1 MKAIVKPDGTIF
13 LAAAQTAT
21 TSEDPATPD
30 VITEEEA
37 HVGEESQDHGSEG
50 DHGTPGDE
58 AGAEGHAAEGGHGGV
73 EAPNPILPEP
83 NEIIWGGLSFLVLFV
98 LMVRYG
104 YPAITRAMDQR
115 AERIRG
121 DLDEATRAR
130 TEAETVL
137 EEYRRQLADA
147 RNESNRII
155 EEARQT
161 ADQLRRDLM
170 TRAEAEVAELRTR
183 TRDDIEAAKG
193 RAMAELRTEVS
204 SLAIELAERV
214 VGRNLDA
221 ESNKALVDSFISE
234 VGSRR

>member
-1 MKAIVKPDGTIF
+1 MLATIKSDGTIL
-13 LAAAQTAT
+13 LAA
-21 TSEDPATPD
+21 
-30 VITEEEA
+30 VEA
-37 HVGEESQDHGSEG
+37 EVEA
-50 DHGTPGDE
+50 E
-58 AGAEGHAAEGGHGGV
+58 AGAEAEGHGGV

-98 LMVRYG
+98 LMAKWG
-104 YPAITRAMDQR
+104 YPMIMKSIDAR

-137 EEYRRQLADA
+137 DEYRRQLSDA

-161 ADQLRRDLM
+161 ADQLRKDLM
-170 TRAEAEVAELRTR
+170 TRAEAEVNELRQR
-183 TRDDIEAAKG
+183 SREDIDAAKG
-193 RAMAELRTEVS
+193 RAMSELRAEVS
-204 SLAIELAERV
+204 SLAIELAEKV

-221 ESNKALVDSFISE
+221 ESNKALVDSFITE
-234 VGSRR
+234 VGSSR

>member
-1 MKAIVKPDGTIF
+1 MLATIKPDGTIL
-13 LAAAQTAT
+13 LAAQRVSGGATRSQGASTTQDLVTPHENTA
-21 TSEDPATPD
+21 
-30 VITEEEA
+30 EEGSVDDHSQAVEG
-37 HVGEESQDHGSEG
+37 GE
-50 DHGTPGDE
+50 
-58 AGAEGHAAEGGHGGV
+58 AEGHAGV

-98 LMVRYG
+98 LMAKWG
-104 YPAITRAMDQR
+104 YPAIMKSMDAR

-137 EEYRRQLADA
+137 DEYRRQLSDA

-161 ADQLRRDLM
+161 ADQLRKDLM
-170 TRAEAEVAELRTR
+170 TRAEAEVNELRQR
-183 TRDDIEAAKG
+183 SREDIDAAKG
-193 RAMAELRTEVS
+193 RAMSELRAEVS
-204 SLAIELAERV
+204 SLAIELAEKV

-221 ESNKALVDSFISE
+221 ESNKALVDSFITE
-234 VGSRR
+234 VGSNR

>member
-1 MKAIVKPDGTIF
+1 MLATIKSDGTI
-13 LAAAQTAT
+13 LLAQTAT
-21 TSEDPATPD
+21 TAEDPPTPD
-30 VITEEEA
+30 VVTEEEE
-37 HVGEESQDHGSEG
+37 HVGDESQDHGAEG
-50 DHGTPGDE
+50 D
-58 AGAEGHAAEGGHGGV
+58 AHAGV
-73 EAPNPILPEP
+73 EAPNPILPEA

-98 LMVRYG
+98 AIAKWG
-104 YPAITRAMDQR
+104 YPMITRAMDAR

-137 EEYRRQLADA
+137 DDYKRQLADA

-161 ADQLRRDLM
+161 ADQLRKDLM
-170 TRAEAEVAELRTR
+170 TRAEAEVSELRQR
-183 TRDDIEAAKG
+183 ARADIDGAKS

-204 SLAIELAERV
+204 TLAIELAEKV

-221 ESNKALVDSFISE
+221 QSNKALVDSFINE
-234 VGSRR
+234 VGATK

>member
-1 MKAIVKPDGTIF
+1 MLATIKLDGTI
-13 LAAAQTAT
+13 LLAQTSST
-21 TSEDPATPD
+21 RDLVTPD
-30 VITEEEA
+30 ENTAEEGSVGEHSQEVEEA
-37 HVGEESQDHGSEG
+37 ETGTEGE
-50 DHGTPGDE
+50 E
-58 AGAEGHAAEGGHGGV
+58 AGAEGEAGEHEATV

-98 LMVRYG
+98 VMAKWG
-104 YPAITRAMDQR
+104 YPMIMKAMDAR

-130 TEAETVL
+130 TEAESVL
-137 EEYRRQLADA
+137 ADYQRQLADA

-170 TRAEAEVAELRTR
+170 TRAEAEVSELRQR
-183 TRDDIEAAKG
+183 SKDDIDAAKN
-193 RAMAELRTEVS
+193 RAMAELRSEVS
-204 SLAIELAERV
+204 SLAIELAEKV

-234 VGSRR
+234 VGSSR

>member
-1 MKAIVKPDGTIF
+1 MLAIVKPDGTIL
-13 LAAAQTAT
+13 LAQAT
-21 TSEDPATPD
+21 TTQADPATPG
-30 VITEEEA
+30 VITEEES
-37 HVGEESQDHGSEG
+37 HVGDESQDHGTEG
-50 DHGTPGDE
+50 TE
-58 AGAEGHAAEGGHGGV
+58 AGTGEASEGHGGV
-73 EAPNPILPEP
+73 EAPNPILPEK

-98 LMVRYG
+98 LMAKWG
-104 YPAITRAMDQR
+104 YPMITKAMDAR

-130 TEAETVL
+130 TEADTVL
-137 EEYRRQLADA
+137 DDYRRQLADA

-170 TRAEAEVAELRTR
+170 TRAETEVADLRTR
-183 TRDDIEAAKG
+183 AREDIEAAKG
-193 RAMAELRTEVS
+193 RAMTELRAEVS
-204 SLAIELAERV
+204 TLAIELAEKV

-234 VGSRR
+234 VGSNR

>member
-1 MKAIVKPDGTIF
+1 MLATIKPDGTIL
-13 LAAAQTAT
+13 LAQAEVPAQVRQT
-21 TSEDPATPD
+21 TTTRDLATPD
-30 VITEEEA
+30 ENTAEEGS
-37 HVGEESQDHGSEG
+37 VGEHSQEVEG
-50 DHGTPGDE
+50 AEVEGE
-58 AGAEGHAAEGGHGGV
+58 AGAEGEAHEATV

-98 LMVRYG
+98 LMAKWG
-104 YPAITRAMDQR
+104 YPMIMKAMDAR

-137 EEYRRQLADA
+137 NDYRRQLADA

-161 ADQLRRDLM
+161 ADQLRKDLM
-170 TRAEAEVAELRTR
+170 TRAEAEVNELRQR
-183 TRDDIEAAKG
+183 SREDIDAAKG
-193 RAMAELRTEVS
+193 RAMAELRAEVS
-204 SLAIELAERV
+204 SLAIELAEKV

-221 ESNKALVDSFISE
+221 ESNKALVDSFINE

>member
-1 MKAIVKPDGTIF
+1 MLATIKPDGTIL
-13 LAAAQTAT
+13 LAQVT
-21 TSEDPATPD
+21 TTEHDPATPD

-37 HVGEESQDHGSEG
+37 HVGEESQDHGEEGSE
-50 DHGTPGDE
+50 
-58 AGAEGHAAEGGHGGV
+58 EGHAAEGDAHAGV

-98 LMVRYG
+98 LMAKWG
-104 YPAITRAMDQR
+104 YPAIMKAMDAR

-137 EEYRRQLADA
+137 EDYRRQLADA

-161 ADQLRRDLM
+161 ADQLRKDLM
-170 TRAEAEVAELRTR
+170 TRAEAEVTELRQR
-183 TRDDIEAAKG
+183 SKDDIDAAKS
-193 RAMAELRTEVS
+193 RAMAELRSEVS
-204 SLAIELAERV
+204 SLAIELAEKV

-234 VGSRR
+234 VGSSR

>member
-1 MKAIVKPDGTIF
+1 MLATIKSDGTIL
-13 LAAAQTAT
+13 LAQAT
-21 TSEDPATPD
+21 TTHDPATPD
-30 VITEEEA
+30 VITEEES
-37 HVGEESQDHGSEG
+37 HVGDESQDHGEEG
-50 DHGTPGDE
+50 GDD
-58 AGAEGHAAEGGHGGV
+58 HAAEGDAHAGV
-73 EAPNPILPEP
+73 EAPNPILPEA

-98 LMVRYG
+98 IMAKWG
-104 YPAITRAMDQR
+104 YPAIMKAMDAR

-137 EEYRRQLADA
+137 ADYQRQLADA
-147 RNESNRII
+147 RSESNRII

-170 TRAEAEVAELRTR
+170 TRAEAEVSELRQR
-183 TRDDIEAAKG
+183 SKDDIDAAKN
-193 RAMAELRTEVS
+193 RAMAELRSEVS
-204 SLAIELAERV
+204 SLAIELAEKV

-234 VGSRR
+234 VGSSR